1 MEGPNVQMDTSYGP
15 SFLEGRKS
23 RKMQEVEPGIIGGI
37 SDFLLID
44 DLLDFSNEEIAAP
57 IGEKCSDASGVDSST
72 VTNTAKMAETML
84 SCNNDSLLDNRI
96 STHISNA
103 VSTDIKAHNSP
114 ADLCV
119 SCDDLAEL
127 EWLSNFVEDS
137 FSTGNVPTEITHH
150 VLDSGKGSSSCILE
164 ILPLPSRASRA
175 RSKRSRAPVCNW
187 VSRILNSPSSSASI
201 VYQNGY
207 TSSESYEQ
215 AGGAE
220 SLSTNTNKL
229 SKTKTTHVTSKKRG
243 AVQVDHHGIQVRKCS
258 HCATQKTPQWRAGPE
273 GPKTLCNACGVR
285 FKSGRLLPE
294 YRPAASPT
302 FEGTQHSNS
311 HRKVVEL
318 RRQKLNEIDEKPKP
332 HDHIEKLVQGLIQ
345 YNYSSS
351 EQYSDFGKSDDDEC
365 LLHNNINTGEDMN
378 FCRQIV

>member
-1 MEGPNVQMDTSYGP
+1 MEGSNLQMDTRYGS

-23 RKMQEVEPGIIGGI
+23 WKVAEAEAGILGEI

-44 DLLDFSNEEIAAP
+44 DLLDFSNEEIST
-57 IGEKCSDASGVDSST
+57 EKCSDANGADSST
-72 VTNTAKMAETML
+72 ITDTANIAETML
-84 SCNNDSLLDNRI
+84 ICDNDSLLDNI
-96 STHISNA
+96 SSSQISNV
-103 VSTDIKAHNSP
+103 VSTDIKGHNSP
-114 ADLCV
+114 GDICV

-164 ILPLPSRASRA
+164 IAPVPSRA

-187 VSRILNSPSSSASI
+187 VSRVLNSPSSSASI
-201 VYQNGY
+201 VYQNGS
-207 TSSESYEQ
+207 TSELSEQ
-215 AGGAE
+215 AGGEE
-220 SLSTNTNKL
+220 SLSTNRDKL
-229 SKTKTTHVTSKKRG
+229 SKTETSHVTSKKKG
-243 AVQVDHHGIQVRKCS
+243 VVQVDHHGIQVRKCS

-302 FEGTQHSNS
+302 FVGTQHSNS
-311 HRKVVEL
+311 HSKVIEM
-318 RRQKLNEIDEKPKP
+318 RRQKFNEIDEKP
-332 HDHIEKLVQGLIQ
+332 HGHIEKLVEGLRQ
-345 YNYSSS
+345 YNHSSS
-351 EQYSDFGKSDDDEC
+351 EQHSDFGKSDDDEC
-365 LLHNNINTGEDMN
+365 FLNNINTAEDMN
-378 FCRQIV
+378 FL

>member
-1 MEGPNVQMDTSYGP
+1 MDTSYGP
-15 SFLEGRKS
+15 SCLEGRKTW
-23 RKMQEVEPGIIGGI
+23 KMTEAEAGIIGGI

-57 IGEKCSDASGVDSST
+57 IGEKCSDANGADSST
-72 VTNTAKMAETML
+72 VTDTAKMAGTML
-84 SCNNDSLLDNRI
+84 SCNNDSLLDNRR
-96 STHISNA
+96 SSHISNA

-114 ADLCV
+114 GDLCV

-150 VLDSGKGSSSCILE
+150 VHDSGKGSSSCILE
-164 ILPLPSRASRA
+164 ILRVPSRA

-201 VYQNGY
+201 VYQNGS
-207 TSSESYEQ
+207 TSSESSEQ

-220 SLSTNTNKL
+220 SLFTNTNKF
-229 SKTKTTHVTSKKRG
+229 SKTKTSHVTSKKKG
-243 AVQVDHHGIQVRKCS
+243 AVQVDHPGIQVRKCS

-302 FEGTQHSNS
+302 FVGNRHSNS
-311 HRKVVEL
+311 HRKVIEM
-318 RRQKLNEIDEKPKP
+318 RRQKLNEIDEKP
-332 HDHIEKLVQGLIQ
+332 DAHIEKLVQGLIQ
-345 YNYSSS
+345 YNYSS
-351 EQYSDFGKSDDDEC
+351 EQHSDVGKSDDDEC
-365 LLHNNINTGEDMN
+365 LLHNNINTGEDLN